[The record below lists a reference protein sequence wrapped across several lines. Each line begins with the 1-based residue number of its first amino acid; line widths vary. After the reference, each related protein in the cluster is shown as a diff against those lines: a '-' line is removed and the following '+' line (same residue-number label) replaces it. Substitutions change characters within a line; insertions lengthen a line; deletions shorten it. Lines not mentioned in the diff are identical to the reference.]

1 MGTLLLFIG
10 IIGALV
16 IEKYKAHKVR
26 QYIKQQEAIR
36 RYLTSDKKD

>member
-1 MGTLLLFIG
+1 MGTLFLFIG
-10 IIGALV
+10 VIGALI

-36 RYLTSDKKD
+36 RFLTSDKKD